1 MQLLNYKMHNDEL
14 IATVLTHKKQLFK
27 YTFDITTPE
36 YEILDVLEEINHYV
50 DNGQHPLG
58 CSLLKNYAYEDVS
71 HNLL

>member
-14 IATVLTHKKQLFK
+14 IATVLSDKKQLFK

-50 DNGQHPLG
+50 DN
-58 CSLLKNYAYEDVS
+58 
-71 HNLL
+71 